1 MKKETILSVL
11 KDIRKVLVIIKPI
24 LEEIKEQNKPIIT
37 GGEEVKKSSIPSD
50 FTWKIEMKKEWTTK
64 YLFNECKK
72 LFPIWIYDKEEL
84 NKITSDRKGDY
95 TVYFRDRVEA
105 DEELKSKSADDLSRE
120 GIKGI
125 TLEERLVLEID
136 YFNKTGKHLDI
147 ENVTLCSGSRYSD
160 GGVPD
165 VDFVDGGV
173 GVYWHYSSDADSGLR
188 SRSVAV

>member
-165 VDFVDGGV
+165 VDFGDGGV
-173 GVYWHYSSDADSGLR
+173 GVYWHYSSDVDSGLR

>member
-1 MKKETILSVL
+1 MKKETISSVL

-50 FTWKIEMKKEWTTK
+50 FTWKIEMKKEWTAK
-64 YLFNECKK
+64 YIFNECKK

-125 TLEERLVLEID
+125 TLEEILVLEID

-147 ENVTLCSGSRYSD
+147 ENVTLCSGSRVSD
-160 GGVPD
+160 GRVPYVHFRGD
-165 VDFVDGGV
+165 EVS
-173 GVYWHYSSDADSGLR
+173 VYWCSSSDADSCVR
-188 SRSVAV
+188 ARSVAV